1 MNKTSDILTKQYI
14 KLCNERDLL
23 TKECD
28 DLPVGSI
35 QQKKIKNGV
44 YFYRQYREGTTVKTV
59 FVPRDQLTEVS
70 KSIKRRKE
78 IEKRLKEI
86 NTEIAHR
93 MIQIRK
99 RRKISQKELAAR
111 SGVSLGSLKRFEQSG
126 EISLQSFTKLAI
138 ALEVE
143 KELESLFSEVPF
155 SSIEEVI
162 HGQNK

>member
-59 FVPRDQLTEVS
+59 FVPGDQLTEVS

-86 NTEIAHR
+86 NTEISQLIKALGLKFMAYQSLEIISRLR
-93 MIQIRK
+93 MLTIRTIQCICRIWLM
-99 RRKISQKELAAR
+99 R
-111 SGVSLGSLKRFEQSG
+111 
-126 EISLQSFTKLAI
+126 
-138 ALEVE
+138 
-143 KELESLFSEVPF
+143 
-155 SSIEEVI
+155 
-162 HGQNK
+162 

>member
-1 MNKTSDILTKQYI
+1 MIDLYQKTW
-14 KLCNERDLL
+14 N
-23 TKECD
+23 
-28 DLPVGSI
+28 
-35 QQKKIKNGV
+35 
-44 YFYRQYREGTTVKTV
+44 
-59 FVPRDQLTEVS
+59 
-70 KSIKRRKE
+70 
-78 IEKRLKEI
+78 EI
-86 NTEIAHR
+86 NIQIAQR